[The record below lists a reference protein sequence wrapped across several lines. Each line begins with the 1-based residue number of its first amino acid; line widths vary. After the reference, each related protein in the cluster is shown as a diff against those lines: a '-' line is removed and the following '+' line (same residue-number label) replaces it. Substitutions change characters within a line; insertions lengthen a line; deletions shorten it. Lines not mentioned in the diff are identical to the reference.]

1 MNPKFKIGDSR
12 VLESREALDGT
23 MIRRRRVTSDGK
35 YRFTTYERIEL
46 PTPTVIKKNGER
58 KNFDRDKL
66 FISVKR
72 SVGKFFNSDLEVE
85 NVVDKAM
92 EILYASGKDEVTTR
106 EIGQA
111 VMDVLAEINDVAYI
125 RYASVFRDFRT
136 LEDFEKILIE
146 QKQKKKYSNAS
157 NLDVDCCLKKQQNRV
172 SLQKQNVKGGK
183 I

>member
-1 MNPKFKIGDSR
+1 MNPKLKIGDSR

-46 PTPTVIKKNGER
+46 PTPTVIKKNGEK

-72 SVGKFFNSDLEVE
+72 SVGKFFNSDMEVE

-92 EILYASGKDEVTTR
+92 ERLYALGRDEVKTS
-106 EIGQA
+106 EIGEA
-111 VMDVLAEINDVAYI
+111 VMDVLAEINDVAYV
-125 RYASVFRDFRT
+125 RYASVFQDFKT
-136 LEDFEKILIE
+136 LEDFETVLR
-146 QKQKKKYSNAS
+146 KQKEKKEKN
-157 NLDVDCCLKKQQNRV
+157 KKCEQ
-172 SLQKQNVKGGK
+172 
-183 I
+183 